1 MQKNYSFTR
10 VLKCAIMK
18 TVNCFFSTFCEKYIY
33 CLVSKQEVRHTFRR
47 AAMLDFQDVFYDV
60 QGCMYLK
67 KGNRTFESS
76 PFYLIRI

>member
-1 MQKNYSFTR
+1 
-10 VLKCAIMK
+10 MK
-18 TVNCFFSTFCEKYIY
+18 TVNYFFSTFCEKYIY

-67 KGNRTFESS
+67 KVIELWRARHF
-76 PFYLIRI
+76 IRFVLDQKL